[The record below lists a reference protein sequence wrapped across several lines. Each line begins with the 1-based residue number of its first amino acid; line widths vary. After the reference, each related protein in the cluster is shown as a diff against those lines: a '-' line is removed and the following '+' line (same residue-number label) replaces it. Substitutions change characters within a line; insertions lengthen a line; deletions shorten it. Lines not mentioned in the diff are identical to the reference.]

1 MYPVHNLKADHK
13 EPFYFTEDNNSFI
26 IKTFEMFYLRIFS
39 FIVGLAPNRY
49 YYMRFSVRS

>member
-49 YYMRFSVRS
+49 DYMRFSVRS